1 MYFICRMATGE
12 SGVAPLTTAAMDPMV
27 LKRNSDD
34 VGWEYGVLVDPLDK
48 EQVWC

>member
-12 SGVAPLTTAAMDPMV
+12 SGVAPLTTAATDPMV